1 MANTAGK
8 TAVIVFSDP
17 ASGSDEALGRLFN
30 ALILTHELKEDGS
43 DVDLLFQ
50 GAGSR
55 WPAEVSKA
63 DHPAHGL
70 YEAVKDRAVI
80 CGGCA
85 DVFGATEG
93 AEASG
98 LKLVRERDI
107 PGTNGVA
114 DLSRYV
120 ASDARVVAF

>member
-1 MANTAGK
+1 MTK
-8 TAVIVFSDP
+8 TAVVVFSDP
-17 ASGSDEALGRLFN
+17 ASGSDEALGRVFN
-30 ALILTHELKEDGS
+30 ALILTHELKENGA
-43 DVDLLFQ
+43 DVDLVFQ
-50 GAGSR
+50 GAGAR
-55 WPAEVSKA
+55 WPEVASKA

-93 AEASG
+93 AVASG

-107 PGTNGVA
+107 PGTTGVA
-114 DLSRYV
+114 DLSRYL
-120 ASDARVVAF
+120 AEGARVVSF